1 MRVNYIYKK
10 ENDAKYFTSNS
21 SNIELKEYIDD
32 LVFYSPMNDTNR
44 AEYALYNKATSYKN
58 NPAIFTGGPF
68 GSYLKL
74 SDKYSFDYDN
84 FSSIEDE
91 CRLSF
96 WLCSNNIVNNSSLG
110 LKAKENFP
118 EEGLPAGSYSL
129 TVTVEGKPTSTM
141 ILNLSKNT
149 SVKQLKNKILFSLDP
164 VVYPFEINSS
174 NNEKDLI
181 ILQSSTEG
189 KTIKITDGLDGINLL
204 DYFDVVEADYGTAPN
219 QTNKILDFFN
229 LSIEHFRNLEKGN
242 SKSYLRFILDGKEK
256 QIIESPWNNNA
267 INFDNI
273 EVNIDNNLIYIFI
286 NGKLVNIQVL
296 KNKLTKNN
304 TTLTLY
310 GYKDYQYSFDEIIIN
325 KKCLHTKD
333 FEIANKQLT
342 KYTTSKPFIDYNFS
356 GSEIKNGME
365 LKTNSQ
371 NNIHCCLCE
380 DGNYYYYNAGAWR
393 KASGGYNDTNDWY
406 TFSEKLKTYNFNNKD
421 FFIRCFFVSNGTEE
435 SYLDTPYLFM
445 EDESYIDKDGNV
457 SAILMGIKEWKENER
472 QYLNNKKL
480 IITTDKGT
488 TSIDFE
494 NEYYTIQNV
503 IDEINSY
510 YPDGISICSKDSKE
524 RVLLTSETKGAEAF
538 ISVNGN
544 AAPLIFGI
552 VETAKGSNANAGTID
567 YSKFFKAVRTYT
579 GDPLIPMEVTDEQMK
594 LFLKEALAYYKRYK
608 GDEINQYTCQL
619 KGDWQNG
626 YEIPT
631 VIESQRD
638 IVDIIF
644 KPIFPITFYSADFLA
659 NGSENI
665 FSLTLAQSLFGGRG
679 GVRQADGITQD
690 FYISLMGMQDF
701 RQALGLNPTWEIM
714 NNRIYIFPSQV
725 ARFTNVAIR
734 YKAPLSEEACLS
746 DPDILKYTHGKCLMA
761 MGSIRGQF
769 GSNLTAGEASL
780 TFNASEMYERGKAF
794 VDEVMEYWKKAQ
806 PPMGFFFG

>member
-44 AEYALYNKATSYKN
+44 AEYALYNKAASYKN

-74 SDKYSFDYDN
+74 SNKYSFDYDN
-84 FSSIEDE
+84 FNSIEDE

-273 EVNIDNNLIYIFI
+273 EVDIDNNLIYIFI

-296 KNKLTKNN
+296 K
-304 TTLTLY
+304 
-310 GYKDYQYSFDEIIIN
+310 IN
-325 KKCLHTKD
+325 
-333 FEIANKQLT
+333 
-342 KYTTSKPFIDYNFS
+342 
-356 GSEIKNGME
+356 
-365 LKTNSQ
+365 
-371 NNIHCCLCE
+371 
-380 DGNYYYYNAGAWR
+380 
-393 KASGGYNDTNDWY
+393 
-406 TFSEKLKTYNFNNKD
+406 
-421 FFIRCFFVSNGTEE
+421 
-435 SYLDTPYLFM
+435 
-445 EDESYIDKDGNV
+445 
-457 SAILMGIKEWKENER
+457 
-472 QYLNNKKL
+472 
-480 IITTDKGT
+480 
-488 TSIDFE
+488 
-494 NEYYTIQNV
+494 
-503 IDEINSY
+503 
-510 YPDGISICSKDSKE
+510 
-524 RVLLTSETKGAEAF
+524 
-538 ISVNGN
+538 
-544 AAPLIFGI
+544 
-552 VETAKGSNANAGTID
+552 
-567 YSKFFKAVRTYT
+567 
-579 GDPLIPMEVTDEQMK
+579 
-594 LFLKEALAYYKRYK
+594 
-608 GDEINQYTCQL
+608 
-619 KGDWQNG
+619 
-626 YEIPT
+626 
-631 VIESQRD
+631 
-638 IVDIIF
+638 
-644 KPIFPITFYSADFLA
+644 
-659 NGSENI
+659 
-665 FSLTLAQSLFGGRG
+665 
-679 GVRQADGITQD
+679 
-690 FYISLMGMQDF
+690 
-701 RQALGLNPTWEIM
+701 
-714 NNRIYIFPSQV
+714 
-725 ARFTNVAIR
+725 
-734 YKAPLSEEACLS
+734 
-746 DPDILKYTHGKCLMA
+746 
-761 MGSIRGQF
+761 
-769 GSNLTAGEASL
+769 
-780 TFNASEMYERGKAF
+780 
-794 VDEVMEYWKKAQ
+794 
-806 PPMGFFFG
+806 